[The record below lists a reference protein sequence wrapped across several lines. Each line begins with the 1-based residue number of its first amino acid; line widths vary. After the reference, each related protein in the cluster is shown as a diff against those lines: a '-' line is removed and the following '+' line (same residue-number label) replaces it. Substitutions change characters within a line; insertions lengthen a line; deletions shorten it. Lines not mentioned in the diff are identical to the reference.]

1 MARIVDKDTR
11 LIDVD
16 FGPFTVA
23 IARQATQDM
32 PQGVAG
38 SIATIDGPGAS
49 DRLVFETDG
58 LRAGSAIFYRKVDL
72 SYMTSNNEVMQPV
85 EVSIQRSSS
94 TPWGDHQNGNNFSV
108 IQEFLFVFSRPLNNE
123 ALRNIGLTGFERFNE
138 IGLDYSRAF
147 FGGLTGGGVTQAQ
160 NIYAE
165 KRVYGWD
172 STIGATQQNGE
183 ILGPP
188 GTLLI
193 SQFKEA
199 RLLDVNTWGS
209 LSTITGPEL
218 HCYRVIVMQ
227 PQSFDAGGLTFASVD
242 YEGLTFLNFPPVNA
256 TFLCKDP
263 NFTESEYLT
272 RLVNAMNNMQEGD
285 LVND

>member
-23 IARQATQDM
+23 INRQATQDM

-38 SIATIDGPGAS
+38 SIATIGGAGAS
-49 DRLVFETDG
+49 DRLAFEEDG

-85 EVSIQRSSS
+85 EVSIQRTSN

-108 IQEFLFVFSRPLNNE
+108 IQEFLFVLSRPLNNE
-123 ALRNIGLTGFERFNE
+123 GLRNIGITGWERFNE
-138 IGLDYSRAF
+138 MGLDYSRAF
-147 FGGLTGGGVTQAQ
+147 FGGLSGGGITQAQ
-160 NIYAE
+160 TIYAE
-165 KRVYGWD
+165 KRVYAWD

-188 GTLLI
+188 GSLLI

-209 LSTITGPEL
+209 LSTITGPDL
-218 HCYRVIVMQ
+218 HCYRVISMQ

-263 NFTESEYLT
+263 NFTETEYLT

>member
-16 FGPFTVA
+16 FAPFTIA
-23 IARQATQDM
+23 INRQATQTE

-38 SIATIDGPGAS
+38 SIATVGGPGDS
-49 DRLVFETDG
+49 QVIRFEEAG
-58 LRAGSAIFYRKVDL
+58 EYAGSLVMYQKVDL

-85 EVSIQRSSS
+85 EVSIQRTSA
-94 TPWGDHQNGNNFSV
+94 TPYGDHQNGNNFDP

-123 ALRNIGLTGFERFNE
+123 SIESTAGILWDRFNE
-138 IGLDYSRAF
+138 MGLDFGTGA
-147 FGGLTGGGVTQAQ
+147 FGGLYGGGVTQAQ

-172 STIGATQQNGE
+172 STIGATQSNGE
-183 ILGPP
+183 LVP
-188 GTLLI
+188 GNALLN
-193 SQFKEA
+193 SQFREA

-209 LSTITGPEL
+209 LSAITGPDL
-218 HCYRVIVMQ
+218 HCYRIIAMRA
-227 PQSFDAGGLTFASVD
+227 QSFAAGGLTFTAVD
-242 YEGLTFLNFPPVNA
+242 YEGLSFLKFPPLNA

-263 NFTESEYLT
+263 NYSEGEYLT
-272 RLVNAMNNMQEGD
+272 RLVNAMNTIPEGGAT
-285 LVND
+285 N